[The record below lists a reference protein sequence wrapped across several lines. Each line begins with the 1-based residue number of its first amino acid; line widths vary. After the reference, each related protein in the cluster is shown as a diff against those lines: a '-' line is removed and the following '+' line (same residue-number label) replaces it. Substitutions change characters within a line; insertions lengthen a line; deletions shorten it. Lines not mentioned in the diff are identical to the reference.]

1 MIEGRIDEW
10 GLILLNQPR
19 NYKNT
24 SHICNNFHNT
34 IEFIGRRWM
43 GVIIYTL
50 MSGPKRY
57 HEIVASIPG
66 ISDRLLTER
75 LNELVKE
82 GLVTKNFL
90 KSSTKKVEYELTPSG
105 LALKEVM
112 ITVRNWIELREVVQN
127 KIESE

>member
-1 MIEGRIDEW
+1 M
-10 GLILLNQPR
+10 NQPCKC
-19 NYKNT
+19 KNT
-24 SHICNNFHNT
+24 SHICNNFHDT

-43 GVIIYTL
+43 GVILYTL
-50 MSGPKRY
+50 MPGPKRY

-82 GLVTKNFL
+82 GLVTKSFL
-90 KSSTKKVEYELTPSG
+90 ESSTKKVEYELTPSG

-112 ITVRNWIELREVVQN
+112 LAVRNWIELREVLQN